1 LFAAGEMRD
10 PNHKPDFEKY
20 VGSVKLLEIN
30 GIAKFFQFIPRGD
43 IYYKVMAVC
52 DFIVLPSLDE
62 TQSGTLARV
71 IALNKPYV
79 TTAPMEG
86 LTEQTVESEGGLLFS
101 SKETLKKNVL
111 KIATD
116 EDLRITM
123 GNNLFKYLNE
133 VVSWEIIARQYLE
146 AYRLA
151 ARKVREKRKIY
162 IRPEFY

>member
-1 LFAAGEMRD
+1 
-10 PNHKPDFEKY
+10 
-20 VGSVKLLEIN
+20 
-30 GIAKFFQFIPRGD
+30 
-43 IYYKVMAVC
+43 
-52 DFIVLPSLDE
+52 
-62 TQSGTLARV
+62 
-71 IALNKPYV
+71 
-79 TTAPMEG
+79 MEG

-111 KIATD
+111 RIATD
-116 EDLRITM
+116 ENLRITM

-151 ARKVREKRKIY
+151 AKKVREKRKIY